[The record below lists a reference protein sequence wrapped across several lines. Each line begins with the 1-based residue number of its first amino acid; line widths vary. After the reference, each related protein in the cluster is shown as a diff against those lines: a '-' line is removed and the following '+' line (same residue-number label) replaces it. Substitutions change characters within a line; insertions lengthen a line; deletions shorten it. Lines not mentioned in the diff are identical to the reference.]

1 LKEKAM
7 RKPIFIY
14 LMTLAISISL
24 FVRAEATILDFQDN
38 VASPPGFY
46 GYVYYENYTAGRFTD
61 HTGKKAYDLDQSLN
75 VWTLKPSYYSKLWDR
90 TFSIGSYIPFGIV
103 SARNAFGEKERSNGL
118 GDVIVAPGV
127 FLYENNATGTFL
139 SFWENVSMPTGSW
152 SETRALLGGPNLG
165 THYWFLQHQL
175 AFAQLFDK
183 GKYSL
188 DMNLSYYQ
196 KFKEPD
202 LDVRVGNSLEVEAIA
217 GYGITP
223 NFRAGIYADYWTDVE
238 NTKINGT
245 SIDDS
250 KRKFFSIGPSLM
262 YGTEKWAFNLRLVSD
277 VMSENGPKGFQT
289 WLRFLY
295 SF

>member
-1 LKEKAM
+1 M
-7 RKPIFIY
+7 RRPIFIY
-14 LMTLAISISL
+14 LTVLVTSIAI
-24 FVRAEATILDFQDN
+24 FFRAEATVLDFQDN
-38 VASPPGFY
+38 VASPPGLY
-46 GYVYYENYTAGRFTD
+46 GYAYYNNYTAGRFTD
-61 HTGKKAYDLDQSLN
+61 SNGDKASDLDQSLH
-75 VWTLKPSYYSKLWDR
+75 VGTLKPSYYFKLWNR
-90 TFSIGSYIPFGIV
+90 TFSIGSYIPFGTV
-103 SARNAFGEKERSNGL
+103 SARNALGEKERSSGL
-118 GDVIVAPGV
+118 GDIIIAPGV
-127 FLYENNATGTFL
+127 FLYENNDIGTFL

-152 SETRALLGGPNLG
+152 SESRALRGGPNLG

-202 LDVRVGNSLEVEAIA
+202 LDVHVGDSLEVEAIA
-217 GYGITP
+217 GYGLTP

-238 NTKINGT
+238 DTKINGT
-245 SIDDS
+245 RIRDS
-250 KRKFFSIGPSLM
+250 KKKFFSIGPSLT
-262 YGTEKWAFNLRLVSD
+262 YGTEKWAVHFRFVPD
-277 VMSENGPKGFQT
+277 VVVENGPKGVQT